1 MLMEHKMNGLIVV
14 NQSIG
19 HNKYKIDRFLEEGNK
34 LGIDFDV
41 LVNDGHLAKIENGE
55 IVLSIPK
62 YDFVIYLD
70 KDIYAARIL
79 EKQGY
84 RLFNKADFIKLCDD
98 KMLTLIKCA
107 NEGYRIIKT
116 LASPLVYTDELK
128 EENYRFLDHVIE
140 ELGLPLVAKRVYGS
154 LGEGVYLINTKDE
167 LREFY
172 SKKYRDPLLFEEY
185 IKTSKGRSLRALV
198 IDQKVI
204 GIIVRNNPNDFRSN
218 FGDTNFST
226 KYENNQKCWD
236 FAEKISQKLNIEYA
250 GIDFLFDENEEPILC
265 EINSN
270 AFFEEFEK
278 TTGIN
283 VAKQFLEMVIRK
295 TKNEQ

>member
-1 MLMEHKMNGLIVV
+1 MEHEMKGLIVV

-19 HNKYKIDRFLEEGNK
+19 HNQYKIDRFLEEGDK
-34 LGIDFDV
+34 LGLVLDV
-41 LVNDGHLAKIENGE
+41 LINNGSLAKIENGE

-98 KMLTLIKCA
+98 KMLTLIRCA
-107 NEGYRIIKT
+107 NEGFPIIKT
-116 LASPLVYTDELK
+116 LASPLVYTPELSESNLK
-128 EENYRFLDHVIE
+128 FLDHVID

-154 LGEGVYLINTKDE
+154 LGEGVYLINTKDN
-167 LREFY
+167 LIDFY
-172 SKKYRDPLLFEEY
+172 KSKYRDPLLFEEY
-185 IKTSKGRSLRALV
+185 ISSSKGRSLRALV
-198 IDQKVI
+198 IDNKVI
-204 GIIVRNNPNDFRSN
+204 GIIERNNPSDFRSN
-218 FGDTNFST
+218 YGNTNFST
-226 KYENNQKCWD
+226 KYENQQKCWD

-250 GIDFLFDENEEPILC
+250 GIDFLLDENEDPILC

-283 VAKQFLEMVIRK
+283 VAKLFLEMVINK
-295 TKNEQ
+295 VNDEQK

>member
-1 MLMEHKMNGLIVV
+1 MNGLIVV

-19 HNKYKIDRFLEEGNK
+19 HNQYKIDRFLEEGKK
-34 LGIDFDV
+34 LGLSLDV
-41 LVNDGHLAKIENGE
+41 HINDGHLAKIENGN

-62 YDFVIYLD
+62 YDFVLYLD
-70 KDIYAARIL
+70 KDIYGARVL
-79 EKQGY
+79 EKAGY

-98 KMLTLIKCA
+98 KMLTLIRCA
-107 NEGYRIIKT
+107 NEGFKIIKT
-116 LASPLVYTDELK
+116 LPSPLVYTDELK
-128 EENYRFLDHVIE
+128 DENYKFLDHVID

-167 LREFY
+167 LTDFY
-172 SKKYRDPLLFEEY
+172 KAMYRSPLLFEEY
-185 IKTSKGRSLRALV
+185 ISSSKGRSLRALV
-198 IDQKVI
+198 IDNKVI
-204 GIIVRNNPNDFRSN
+204 GIIERNNPSDFRSN
-218 FGDTNFST
+218 FGSTNFST

-250 GIDFLFDENEEPILC
+250 GIDFLFDKDKEPVLC

-278 TTGIN
+278 TTSIN
-283 VAKQFLEMVIRK
+283 VAKLFLEMVINK
-295 TKNEQ
+295 VKNEQK